1 MTSTPQS
8 LNTTWSLQF
17 NFSFAQVGIFDL
29 LFFVEFNDPFAA
41 IIDFANL
48 VKKLIS
54 KICYHY
60 LVGKNAIVKASK
72 FWCGVQTMRCVM
84 NWKIEDIT

>member
-17 NFSFAQVGIFDL
+17 NFSFAQVGIFDP
-29 LFFVEFNDPFAA
+29 LFFAEFNNLFAA
-41 IIDFANL
+41 IFDFANL

-54 KICYHY
+54 KIPIITS
-60 LVGKNAIVKASK
+60 LERTPWWKLLSVGVV
-72 FWCGVQTMRCVM
+72 F
-84 NWKIEDIT
+84 